1 MNVHNKLEE
10 EIKQHLNVLRKDK
23 HHTKLDEYDYKLDIM
38 KASQFSHQKEIDSK
52 FEQFWMK
59 VTN

>member
-10 EIKQHLNVLRKDK
+10 EIKQTLNELRKDK

-38 KASQFSHQKEIDSK
+38 KAS
-52 FEQFWMK
+52 
-59 VTN
+59 